1 MYHPFIVGEKLY
13 LRGIEKADLS
23 GDMTQWANDSDVTQ
37 YMVMG
42 AVPNSGSIYC
52 SWNNLEEEYEKL
64 MKSKTDVVFAIVD
77 KKSDLMIG
85 IAGLYDIS
93 WIPRSAEFRIAIG
106 EKKFWGK
113 GFGTEATNLIVTYA
127 FEKLNLNQVH
137 LGVNA
142 EDERANKCYKK
153 VGFFLEGTKRE
164 QVYRNG
170 RYYDVNFY
178 SILRSEKNRKQ
189 KKQDNV

>member
-1 MYHPFIVGEKLY
+1 
-13 LRGIEKADLS
+13 
-23 GDMTQWANDSDVTQ
+23 
-37 YMVMG
+37 
-42 AVPNSGSIYC
+42 
-52 SWNNLEEEYEKL
+52 
-64 MKSKTDVVFAIVD
+64 
-77 KKSDLMIG
+77 MIG

-93 WIPRSAEFRIAIG
+93 WVPRSAEFRIAIG
-106 EKKFWGK
+106 EKEFLGK
-113 GFGTEATNLIVTYA
+113 GFGTEATNLIVKYA
-127 FEKLNLNQVH
+127 FEKLNLNRVH

-153 VGFFLEGTKRE
+153 AGFFLEGTKRE

-178 SILRSEKNRKQ
+178 SILRSEQNRKQ